1 MTKLPLDNPAQVDAL
16 LAGSQPHDLLDGL
29 VISSPLARA
38 RFGQIA
44 LATAEQPLMLSAL
57 GGLMD
62 ITDAPARG
70 VRMML
75 QAQLG
80 DYTAVLQQN
89 PQPLGH
95 TPLELED
102 ATHAHAACA
111 VAYTQTGNF
120 DQAVCH
126 LSVAIALGLAVQL
139 EQRVSVLEIERERMM
154 SLRGTPRPENLA
166 SLLVRPM
173 PERRKA
179 WGRRTW
185 AESLMAL
192 GDYQGALR
200 ALGHQSVDQ
209 APDRALR
216 AFLHELLSLPA
227 TEELPGS
234 NLAAYGLLAQS
245 LNAPEETDWA
255 AVRRIEG
262 QPQATYGALLEALAL
277 TGSRGGEHYVARL
290 LGHAAPSR
298 PDQAALFALLWL
310 DALAN
315 GQPHPAA
322 IEVHELLRGTSD
334 RLRTT
339 RHVLAFAQRFLPEL
353 TVLLSMNEE
362 FQALDISVVD
372 VPLLVGPE
380 LVWRGKAH
388 RLPGRAGRL
397 LVQLAAGVPEDDPKR
412 EERKRLNTRLSE
424 IGAPRYVNM
433 GRIVLQAGQ
442 LASRFRIAGELEVS
456 RAWQQTARR
465 AAAMCGMEMADVLAM
480 PL

>member
-1 MTKLPLDNPAQVDAL
+1 MAMLPLDNPAQVDAV
-16 LAGSQPHDLLDGL
+16 LASHQPQELLDGF
-29 VISSPLARA
+29 VFSSPLAQA

-44 LATAEQPLMLSAL
+44 LATAEQPLMLMAL
-57 GGLMD
+57 SGLMD
-62 ITDAPARG
+62 IQEAPARG

-80 DYTAVLQQN
+80 DHTAVLSQN

-126 LSVAIALGLAVQL
+126 LSVAIALGMAVKL

-166 SLLVRPM
+166 SLLVKPM

-192 GDYQGALR
+192 GDYQAALR

-209 APDRALR
+209 PADQALR
-216 AFLHELLSLPA
+216 AFLHELLTLPA
-227 TEELPGS
+227 TQDLSG
-234 NLAAYGLLAQS
+234 NAAAYGRLAQS
-245 LNAPEETDWA
+245 LRAPDQTDWA

-322 IEVHELLRGTSD
+322 IEVHDLLRSASD
-334 RLRTT
+334 RLRVT
-339 RHVLAFAQRFLPEL
+339 RHVLHFAQRFLPEL
-353 TVLLSMNEE
+353 TVLLSMNED

-380 LVWRGKAH
+380 LVWRGKTH

-412 EERKRLNTRLSE
+412 EERRRLNNRLSE

-442 LASRFRIAGELEVS
+442 LASRYRIAGEHEVS
-456 RAWQQTARR
+456 RSWQRAARR
-465 AAAMCGMEMADVLAM
+465 AAVMCGMDMADVLTM